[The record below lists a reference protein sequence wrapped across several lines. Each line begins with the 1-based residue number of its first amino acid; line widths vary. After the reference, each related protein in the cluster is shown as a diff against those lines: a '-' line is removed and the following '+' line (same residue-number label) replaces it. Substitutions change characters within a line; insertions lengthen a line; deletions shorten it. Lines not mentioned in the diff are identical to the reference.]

1 MICYLILLY
10 FINCP
15 KREQITFLENFE
27 CIKIYFKVKTFLL
40 KMMLSMNIFF
50 KNRWKQ
56 KKEEIQFFTIHGEL
70 YYSMYNYIRFMLSVK
85 FKINSFIFML
95 S

>member
-1 MICYLILLY
+1 
-10 FINCP
+10 
-15 KREQITFLENFE
+15 
-27 CIKIYFKVKTFLL
+27 
-40 KMMLSMNIFF
+40 MNIFL

>member
-1 MICYLILLY
+1 MYY
-10 FINCP
+10 
-15 KREQITFLENFE
+15 
-27 CIKIYFKVKTFLL
+27 
-40 KMMLSMNIFF
+40 NIFQSENVPI
-50 KNRWKQ
+50 KNDVMHEYILKKQ
-56 KKEEIQFFTIHGEL
+56 METKTGRNTIFYL

>member
-1 MICYLILLY
+1 MHEYIL
-10 FINCP
+10 
-15 KREQITFLENFE
+15 K
-27 CIKIYFKVKTFLL
+27 
-40 KMMLSMNIFF
+40 
-50 KNRWKQ
+50 KQ
-56 KKEEIQFFTIHGEL
+56 METKKKEEIQFFTIYGEL